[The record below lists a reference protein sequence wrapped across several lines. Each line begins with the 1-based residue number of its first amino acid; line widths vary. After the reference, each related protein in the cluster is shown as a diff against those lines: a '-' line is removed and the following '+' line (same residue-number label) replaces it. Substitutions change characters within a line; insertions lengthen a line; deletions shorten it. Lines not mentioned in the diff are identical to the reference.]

1 MGTLLRI
8 LLLGV
13 GIVVAFVLAVIIA
26 SESGEVVVLQTF
38 DPVGT
43 GYETRLWVIE
53 DGDRLWLRAG
63 DPESRWL
70 QRLRV
75 KPEVELERGGETRS
89 YQAVPVDDPDVRT
102 WLNASLAEKY
112 GWADRFVSILGD
124 HSVCVPTRLDP
135 REG

>member
-1 MGTLLRI
+1 MGTLVRV

-38 DPVGT
+38 DPTGT

-63 DPESRWL
+63 DPGSRWL

-75 KPEVELERGGETRS
+75 KPEVELDRGGETRS
-89 YQAVPVDDPDVRT
+89 YRAVPVDDPDVRA
-102 WLNASLAEKY
+102 WLNASLAKKY
-112 GWADRFVSILGD
+112 GWADRLVSILGD
-124 HSVCVPTRLDP
+124 HSVSVPTRLDP

>member
-89 YQAVPVDDPDVRT
+89 YRAVPVDDPDVRT